1 MYIHISVTHNIFN
14 RYCSFNKDIY
24 QYDRGMSMQLYEHPM
39 PTNLRHRVIR
49 MMQNGQ
55 TFVRSSWEMLQRFL
69 ATSLRYPKSV
79 KTNFILSMVE

>member
-1 MYIHISVTHNIFN
+1 MYIYTSTTQSILN

-24 QYDRGMSMQLYEHPM
+24 QYDRRMSVQLYEHPM
-39 PTNLRHRVIR
+39 STNLRHRMIW

-55 TFVRSSWEMLQRFL
+55 TFVRSSWKMLQRFL

-79 KTNFILSMVE
+79 KPILF